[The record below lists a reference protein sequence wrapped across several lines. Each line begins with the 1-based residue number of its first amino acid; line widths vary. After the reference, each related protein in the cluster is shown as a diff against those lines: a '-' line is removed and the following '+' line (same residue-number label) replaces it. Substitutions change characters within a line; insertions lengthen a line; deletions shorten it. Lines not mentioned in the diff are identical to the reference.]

1 MAQSRYHRFMDWRW
15 LVVMGAL
22 AACTKA
28 NPAKSCADGTC
39 SDPAY
44 PFCDVSGAV
53 AGEAGACIAA
63 ACTADAFIECR
74 GDVEVRCNPEGT
86 NYNLVTCDRGCD
98 AAADGCRLCDP
109 GETACTNGKVATCDA
124 SGAVMSSQSCPLGCF
139 ESEPRCREI
148 DPSNNLAMYLDM
160 VANPPDLDLENAA
173 IYATADEGRI
183 HDIANAA
190 FIDDV
195 PSFVVEAPP
204 NGVRVRVFVVN
215 SFKATQ
221 VVVYASTAFAL
232 VARSDIEIRGA
243 LTMPGSRFSL
253 STCQAGNGVIF
264 STCEYSST
272 GGGGGGFATNGAKG
286 GDIVS
291 ISHAGGAGGIANG
304 NERLIPLRGGCPGG
318 MVAYAGTLQDYVYGG
333 AGGGAMQLVS
343 RTRVLIDGLV
353 SVAGDPGQATE
364 YEINQGVYS
373 YMTTGG
379 GAGGGLLI
387 EAPRVLLD
395 VNARLNAIG
404 GDGGY
409 GCATID
415 PHCTMQGIGAKPGVA
430 ATAGANAAMCIGD
443 GTPVVTG
450 GGGGGM
456 GRIRI
461 NTADGTYTK
470 ASSAVEDGVVSA
482 GTIETR

>member
-1 MAQSRYHRFMDWRW
+1 MAASVTIDCMDWRW
-15 LVVMGAL
+15 LVLLL
-22 AACTKA
+22 AVGGCTKA

-63 ACTADAFIECR
+63 ACSADRFVECR
-74 GDVEVRCNPEGT
+74 GDVEVRCNPDGT
-86 NYNLVTCDRGCD
+86 NYNLVTCERGCD

-124 SGAVMSSQSCPLGCF
+124 SGAVMSAQSCPLGCF
-139 ESEPRCREI
+139 EDEPRCREI
-148 DPSNNLAMYLDM
+148 DPSNGLAMYLDM
-160 VANPPDLDLENAA
+160 VATPPDLDLENAR
-173 IYATADEGRI
+173 IYADEGRI
-183 HDIANAA
+183 HDITNAV
-190 FIDDV
+190 FIDNV
-195 PSFVVEAPP
+195 PSFVVDAPP
-204 NGVRVRVFVVN
+204 NGVQVRVFVVN

-221 VVVYASTAFAL
+221 VDVIASTAFAL
-232 VARSDIEIRGA
+232 VARSNIEIRGS
-243 LTMPGSRFSL
+243 LTL
-253 STCQAGNGVIF
+253 SSSGARLSVCQAGNGLIT

-272 GGGGGGFATNGAKG
+272 GGGGGAFATNGAKG

-304 NERLIPLRGGCPGG
+304 NERLVPLRGGCPGG
-318 MVAYAGTLQDYVYGG
+318 RVAYGAMVQDYLYGG
-333 AGGGAMQLVS
+333 GGGGALQLVS
-343 RTRVLIDGLV
+343 RTHVLIDGLV
-353 SVAGDPGQATE
+353 SVAGGAGEATE
-364 YEINQGVYS
+364 YEIDQGVYS

-387 EAPRVLLD
+387 EAPKVTLD
-395 VNARLNAIG
+395 VNARLDALG

-409 GCATID
+409 GCATTD

-430 ATAGANAAMCIGD
+430 ATAGVNAATCIGD
-443 GTPVVTG
+443 GTPLVTG

-482 GTIETR
+482 GMIETR